1 MKTPTSRAL
10 LIAGLAAMPAAWALP
25 VPKSHIGVA
34 GIDFQS
40 QVAVDYGQVSNVTYQ
55 PWAKNEISAPFY
67 HVSPLLRAIGERY
80 EDRYLLMYSG
90 DYRTYTQDS
99 ADNYANHFLRFNG
112 LWRYGQMHGL
122 SLDVQDTLGHE
133 ERGRGISEGFLPQQ
147 FRAFGI
153 DKPLKT
159 RFLSNEL
166 RYSYGAP
173 EGRGKVETALL
184 YKQLRFTRLDDV
196 HNADADFYQY
206 IRDQEWHEPS
216 LVVELFDMYSKKN
229 RFRYSFI
236 TNQRRY
242 ETSSLKDSNE
252 YYLLYG
258 YKGQITGKTSI
269 DANVSW
275 LYKQFINEP
284 DAHDFNG
291 LNWDIKME
299 WKPLQQS
306 AVALHSAQRIKD
318 PSEVGGYILVTE
330 NGLSWTHHWWVD
342 RFSTTVD
349 YTYVMEDYKKQANN
363 RKDRDG
369 VVTLSASYDFRPSI
383 NFELKYQMDTL
394 RSNKKTDSFF
404 IGPNYDREVDR
415 TLGYD
420 NQLIMLTA
428 RVQI

>member
-1 MKTPTSRAL
+1 MKTPTSAL
-10 LIAGLAAMPAAWALP
+10 LLAGLAIIPSAWALP
-25 VPKSHIGVA
+25 TPKSHVGVA

-40 QVAVDYGQVSNVTYQ
+40 QVGVDTGQVSNVTYQ
-55 PWAKNEISAPFY
+55 PWSRNEISSTFY
-67 HVSPLLRAIGERY
+67 NVSPLLRAIGERN

-90 DYRTYTQDS
+90 DYRAYTQDS
-99 ADNYANHFLRFNG
+99 ADNYANHFFRFTG
-112 LWRYGQMHGL
+112 QWRYGQMHGL

-133 ERGRGISEGFLPQQ
+133 NRGRGITEGFLPEQ
-147 FRAFGI
+147 FTAFGI
-153 DKPLKT
+153 DKPLNT

-166 RYSYGAP
+166 RYSFGAP

-184 YKQLRFTRLDDV
+184 YKQLRFTKLGDV
-196 HNADADFYQY
+196 NEADRDFYQY

-216 LVVELFDMYSKKN
+216 LVVELFDMYSKKS

-258 YKGQITGKTSI
+258 YKAQVTGKTSV

-284 DAHDFNG
+284 DAQDFSG
-291 LNWDIKME
+291 LNWDIKLE

-306 AVALHSAQRIKD
+306 SIAFHSAQRIKD
-318 PSEVGGYILVTE
+318 PSEVGGYILVTD
-330 NGLSWTHHWWVD
+330 NGLGWTHHWWVD

-349 YTYVMEDYKKQANN
+349 YAYVTEDYKKQVNN
-363 RKDRDG
+363 RKDRNG
-369 VVTLSASYDFRPSI
+369 ILTLSTSYDFRPSI
-383 NFELKYQMDTL
+383 NFELKYQIDTL
-394 RSNKKTDSFF
+394 HSNKKTDAFF
-404 IGPNYDREVDR
+404 IGPNFDREVDR